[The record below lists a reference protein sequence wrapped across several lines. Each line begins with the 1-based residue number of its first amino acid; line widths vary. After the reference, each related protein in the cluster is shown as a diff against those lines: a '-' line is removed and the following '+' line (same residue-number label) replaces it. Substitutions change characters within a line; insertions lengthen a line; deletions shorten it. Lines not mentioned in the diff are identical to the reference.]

1 MKRKRFTAEQII
13 QILKEADAGARL
25 ADLGRR
31 YGVSENSIYRWRQT
45 YAGMTTSD
53 VRRLRDLEQENARL
67 KKLLANRD
75 LEIDAIREVL
85 RKNS

>member
-13 QILKEADAGARL
+13 QILKEAESGTPLAGVC
-25 ADLGRR
+25 RR
-31 YGVSENSIYRWRQT
+31 HGVSEQSIYRWRNK
-45 YAGMTTSD
+45 YAGMTVSD
-53 VRRLRDLEQENARL
+53 ARRLRDLEHENGRL

-75 LEIDAIREVL
+75 LEIDAMKEVI

>member
-31 YGVSENSIYRWRQT
+31 YGVSENSIYRWRQK

>member
-31 YGVSENSIYRWRQT
+31 YGVSENSIYRWRQK
-45 YAGMTTSD
+45 YAGMTTAD

-75 LEIDAIREVL
+75 LEIDAMREVL

>member
-13 QILKEADAGARL
+13 QILKEAESGTPLAGEC
-25 ADLGRR
+25 RR
-31 YGVSENSIYRWRQT
+31 HGVSEQSIYRWRNK
-45 YAGMTTSD
+45 YAGMTVSD
-53 VRRLRDLEQENARL
+53 ARRLRDLEHENGRL

-75 LEIDAIREVL
+75 LEIDAMKEVI